1 MEQEF
6 VLSDLMCHQLLTLRT
21 DLNLFLEVLPPV
33 QILLHVLDRSLIV
46 LIRLVKVALL
56 EHYRAYIGKTDSLLR
71 MLRIKLIVDI
81 IRIRVG

>member
-6 VLSDLMCHQLLTLRT
+6 VLSDLMCHQLLTLRP

-56 EHYRAYIGKTDSLLR
+56 EHYRAYIGKTDSFLR